1 MAAVSVAD
9 SYRWLGEAMVAALA
23 SFGVQ
28 ARAVSP
34 AQRIA
39 APLVAGCAAWLECR
53 VLREPH
59 NERSYDLFI
68 AEVLAA
74 HADPALFSDGRWH
87 FPDAA
92 RTTLHYQSGGR
103 FFATGEAFE
112 ASGAEKNL
120 A

>member
-1 MAAVSVAD
+1 MIDVGSRSGRDGDKFAAAG
-9 SYRWLGEAMVAALA
+9 LTH
-23 SFGVQ
+23 F
-28 ARAVSP
+28 P

-87 FPDAA
+87 LPDAA

-112 ASGAEKNL
+112 VSGAEKHL